1 MSNIQRILGI
11 TTEDFWKASK
21 TLHNMEVLDMFEN
34 EVVKISDQILSTY
47 LFYLVFFKE
56 KLIDFSILINDN
68 DLFPQYKQRLIDA
81 INPILN
87 TFNFDEIKKNMK
99 PAVDDAW
106 SVIQGRNENDFLQ
119 LINVFWFL
127 KPTETLTYIND
138 KISSIIKLI
147 FFKK

>member
-68 DLFPQYKQRLIDA
+68 DLSILEILSLI
-81 INPILN
+81 
-87 TFNFDEIKKNMK
+87 
-99 PAVDDAW
+99 
-106 SVIQGRNENDFLQ
+106 
-119 LINVFWFL
+119 
-127 KPTETLTYIND
+127 
-138 KISSIIKLI
+138 
-147 FFKK
+147 

>member
-1 MSNIQRILGI
+1 MSNIQRIFGI

-21 TLHNMEVLDMFEN
+21 ILHNMEVLDMFEK

-87 TFNFDEIKKNMK
+87 TFNFDEIKIIMK

-127 KPTETLTYIND
+127 KPTYWKNVYVN
-138 KISSIIKLI
+138 SS
-147 FFKK
+147 

>member
-1 MSNIQRILGI
+1 
-11 TTEDFWKASK
+11 
-21 TLHNMEVLDMFEN
+21 MEVLDMFEN
-34 EVVKISDQILSTY
+34 KVVKISDQILSTY

-87 TFNFDEIKKNMK
+87 TFNFDEIKIIMK

-106 SVIQGRNENDFLQ
+106 SAINNLVKYSLLPDLPYSNNL
-119 LINVFWFL
+119 LITACW
-127 KPTETLTYIND
+127 T
-138 KISSIIKLI
+138 
-147 FFKK
+147 